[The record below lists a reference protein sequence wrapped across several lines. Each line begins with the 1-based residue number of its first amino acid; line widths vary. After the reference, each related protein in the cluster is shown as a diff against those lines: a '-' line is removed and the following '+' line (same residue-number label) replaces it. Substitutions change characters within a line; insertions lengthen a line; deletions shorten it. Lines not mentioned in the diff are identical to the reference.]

1 MQEPLAGHIAM
12 VTGGATGIGAAIV
25 ERLASA
31 GARVGCCY
39 RSSRAGAEALA
50 ARLGAQGCAVLPVQ
64 VDVASSEAVR
74 AAVESITAHFGGP
87 VSILVNNAGDQIA
100 TAPVDSMDEELW
112 DRVLAVN
119 LKGAFLC
126 AKYCIPGMKSA
137 RSGRIINISS
147 ISAHSGGGPGA
158 AHYAASKA
166 GLEALTRA
174 LAKELGPFNIT
185 ANAVAPGVIYTALHQ
200 RFNTPE
206 SLEKLRQGVPLARLG
221 VPDEVAGVVAFLASA
236 DAAYITGEVI
246 AVNGGLRM
254 D

>member
-1 MQEPLAGHIAM
+1 MQEPLTDQVAM
-12 VTGGATGIGAAIV
+12 VTGGGTGIGAAIV
-25 ERLASA
+25 ERLALA

-39 RSSRAGAEALA
+39 RSSRAAAEALA
-50 ARLGAQGCAVLPVQ
+50 AKLGRQGHSILPVHL
-64 VDVASSEAVR
+64 DVTSSSEVCN
-74 AAVESITAHFGGP
+74 AVETITARFGGP
-87 VSILVNNAGDQIA
+87 VGILVNNAGDQIA
-100 TAPVDSMDEELW
+100 TSPLETMDEELW

-126 AKYCIPGMKSA
+126 AKYCIPGMKAA
-137 RSGRIINISS
+137 RSGRIVNISS

-158 AHYAASKA
+158 AHYAAGKA

-174 LAKELGPFNIT
+174 MAKELGPFNIT
-185 ANAVAPGVIYTALHQ
+185 ANAVAPGVIYTALHE

-221 VPDEVAGVVAFLASA
+221 VPDEVAGVVAFLASP
-236 DAAYITGEVI
+236 DARYITGEVI